1 MLKNYI
7 KNFFL
12 ISSKQLSKYDT
23 KTSQLSALKIIL
35 ACGFLSIISIVLH
48 NIWYAIQESNTPAII
63 VDVIYL
69 VASFLP
75 FIIFKQSPQ
84 RSAKY
89 CLLVIASSGIVF
101 AATIKNQHI
110 LHISLILMYIMP
122 TLGGLFFSVRFA
134 ITLSAINLVTL
145 GFILLGAKVN
155 LFPNV
160 DITLPFSF
168 EYLHIFIFMAFNVAL
183 PFAAMRIL
191 YSLNANSKHM
201 QSLYRRLNRN
211 YALYEEIFEHTGTP
225 TLLCNRHG
233 KVLKANHKAKEF
245 LAKGNINSIENSM
258 INSWMSPISKASS
271 GHYFWESNSTE
282 CSLKSS
288 PDVHLELHRSSLT
301 AHGHYVLHLQNIT
314 HLKALKLELVNTQE
328 TNARIVQ
335 FDSLTSFANHN
346 HFCSE
351 VNKRLRKHEAV
362 NTGAMFIIRINQFKL
377 LNKRYGKEQANK
389 IILAFSKSLQNK
401 ISDQAIIGRLRGVK
415 FACFVPLSHTYF
427 IQRNLSS
434 LINSILPE
442 QLKIREDLLTIQY
455 QVGVTYFPADGK
467 NAEDLLEHC
476 EMALEYTSEAERI
489 SYFDHEIEENLF
501 EEHQLGMELNAAIK
515 RNDIR
520 IWLQPQVNQL
530 GEIQS
535 FEALARWQKKDG
547 SFVSPMVFIRVAEAL
562 GLLPKLAENLLRELV
577 SILHVW
583 HRERINT
590 PVAFNLAGQ
599 ELMNDSFF
607 ALLMSLNADHPWLS
621 KLLELEITETSQVMT
636 HPLIH
641 KRLKALS
648 QYGFSIAIDDF
659 GTGQASLGQL
669 VDIPAN
675 ILKIDRRF
683 IDPLPDDARH
693 LDIVKSTIQLANS
706 LNMKVVAEGIETKQ
720 QANLL
725 ISLGCHTLQG
735 YYYGK
740 PTPSQE
746 WTENNHAKAK
756 ELRMV
761 Y

>member
-7 KNFFL
+7 KDFFL
-12 ISSKQLSKYDT
+12 ISSTQLSKHDT
-23 KTSQLSALKIIL
+23 KTSQLSALKLIL
-35 ACGFLSIISIVLH
+35 ACGFLSITGIVLH
-48 NIWYAIQESNTPAII
+48 NIWFAIQESNTAAII
-63 VDVIYL
+63 IDVSYL
-69 VASFLP
+69 IASIVPFL
-75 FIIFKQSPQ
+75 FIRQSPRKTAQ
-84 RSAKY
+84 Y
-89 CLLVIASSGIVF
+89 CLFVIASSCIVF
-101 AATIKNQHI
+101 AATVKDQQI
-110 LHISLILMYIMP
+110 LQISLILMYIMP
-122 TLGGLFFSVRFA
+122 TLGGLFFSARCA
-134 ITLSAINLVTL
+134 IGLSCINLATL
-145 GFILLGAKVN
+145 GFILAGTEVSI
-155 LFPNV
+155 FPAI

-168 EYLHIFIFMAFNVAL
+168 EYLHILIFMAFNVAL
-183 PFAAMRIL
+183 PFAATRIL
-191 YSLNANSKHM
+191 FTLDANSKHM

-233 KVLKANHKAKEF
+233 KVLKANHQAKE
-245 LAKGNINSIENSM
+245 LLGKGNINSVENSM
-258 INSWMSPISKASS
+258 INSWMSPIGKTSS
-271 GHYFWESNSTE
+271 DHYFWESNSTE
-282 CSLKSS
+282 CTLKMS
-288 PDVHLELHRSSLT
+288 PDTHLELHRSSLT
-301 AHGHYVLHLQNIT
+301 THDHYVLHLQNIT
-314 HLKALKLELVNTQE
+314 HLKALKLELVHTQE

-335 FDSLTSFANHN
+335 FDTLTSLANHN

-351 VNKRLRKHEAV
+351 VNKRLRKHSKMG
-362 NTGAMFIIRINQFKL
+362 TGAMFIVRINQFKL

-389 IILAFSKSLQNK
+389 IILAFSGALQNK

-442 QLKIREDLLTIQY
+442 QLKIKNDLLTIQY

-467 NAEDLLEHC
+467 SAEDLLEHC
-476 EMALEYTSEAERI
+476 EMALEYTSEAKKI
-489 SYFDHEIEENLF
+489 SYFDHELEEQLF

-520 IWLQPQVNQL
+520 IWLQPQVSPSGQV
-530 GEIQS
+530 QS

-547 SFVSPMVFIRVAEAL
+547 SFVSPIVFIRVAETL
-562 GLLPKLAENLLRELV
+562 GLLPRLSENLLRELI
-577 SILHVW
+577 SILQAW
-583 HRERINT
+583 HREQIHT

-607 ALLMSLNADHPWLS
+607 ALLMSMSADYPWLS
-621 KLLELEITETSQVMT
+621 DMLELEITETSQVMT

-669 VDIPAN
+669 IDIPAN

-683 IDPLPDDARH
+683 IAPLPNELRH

-706 LNMKVVAEGIETKQ
+706 LNMRVIAEGIETKE